1 MKLRLGT
8 SLGGG
13 FQNTIVLVGVN
24 NNIVYEALSIAGLV
38 EKVQKEK
45 EGLQI
50 TLLKKEESF
59 VIIEADPESTKNV
72 PTKKVKSA
80 ICVIAAKEDELK
92 EFWSEFTKIVS
103 KPGVK

>member
-13 FQNTIVLVGVN
+13 FQNTNVLVGVN
-24 NNIVYEALSIAGLV
+24 NNIVYEALSIV
-38 EKVQKEK
+38 ELAQKVKTEK
-45 EGLQI
+45 DGLQI

-59 VIIEADPESTKNV
+59 VIIEAHSESLKNM
-72 PTKKVKSA
+72 PTKKAKSA
-80 ICVIAAKEDELK
+80 ICVIASKEDELK

-103 KPGVK
+103 KPEVK